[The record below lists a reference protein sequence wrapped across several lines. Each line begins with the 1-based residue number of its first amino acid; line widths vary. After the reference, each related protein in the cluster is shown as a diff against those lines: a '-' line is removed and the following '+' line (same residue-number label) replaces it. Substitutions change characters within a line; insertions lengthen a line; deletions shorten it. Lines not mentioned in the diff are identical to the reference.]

1 MDNRFDLSC
10 LLGARKPKKPS
21 NFEILCAALPVF
33 NKENFRQKELIPNV
47 SGSNSLGTTLR

>member
-10 LLGARKPKKPS
+10 LRGSGKPKKPS

-33 NKENFRQKELIPNV
+33 NKENFRQ
-47 SGSNSLGTTLR
+47 